1 MQTLWA
7 ITAEHQRL
15 RFLLVSLLVLG
26 ILAVVLRPQAA
37 WAWLKYWAS
46 EVRRLWV
53 PIVAMVLIHTYRH
66 LLDPTSD
73 AARVL
78 YKINI
83 VAGAVLLAHML
94 RSQLFPYIKLGD
106 MLNGNGGRSV
116 PPQVALGACV
126 LIGLFMLAVI
136 LGFAMGL

>member
-7 ITAEHQRL
+7 LSAEHLRL

-37 WAWLKYWAS
+37 WAWLKYWTS

-106 MLNGNGGRSV
+106 MLNGDHTY
-116 PPQVALGACV
+116 PPQVVLGACV

-136 LGFAMGL
+136 FGFTMGL